1 MHLHTYLRTIVL
13 ERQSTYYMLWHV
25 EIEDKKLQMLI
36 YKVHPRVLHS
46 AEKQISTRDI
56 IIFTQEIYNIAS
68 RKFSVRAAFS
78 CDVF

>member
-1 MHLHTYLRTIVL
+1 
-13 ERQSTYYMLWHV
+13 
-25 EIEDKKLQMLI
+25 MLI
-36 YKVHPRVLHS
+36 HKVHPRVLHS